1 MDEDNA
7 FVSLKAGA
15 QTWRPLLLPDTA
27 MPADSAHAKVLSP
40 SRVLLLAAATGLIVA
55 SNYYAQPLLQLLGEA
70 FGLGAGQVGWV
81 VTVAQ
86 LSYAA
91 GLLLIVPLGDRLERR
106 RLIVALFVLAAA
118 GLAVSASAGHFAQL
132 LAGTAL
138 SGVSVVAAQVII
150 PHAATLAAPERRGRV
165 VGTIMAG
172 LLLGIL
178 LARTASGVL
187 AGIGSWHTVYW
198 VAAVALLL
206 MAVALARALPAYR
219 PRATLSYPRLIA
231 SVLALLRDEPVLRRR
246 ALLGALL
253 FAGFSVFWTPLAFL
267 LSGPAYGYSIAT
279 IGLFGLVGAAG
290 ALAASRAGRL
300 SDRGLGRQVTVG
312 GLLLLLLSWLVLL
325 LAPVSLAALVV
336 GVLALD
342 VAVQAV
348 HIDNQS
354 TIYRLDE
361 GARSRITA
369 AYMTCYFIGGAAGS
383 ALGTQ
388 AWTRSGWTGVCAVG
402 IALAVVALL
411 ATPRAP
417 ARN

>member
-1 MDEDNA
+1 LFPIEAVM
-7 FVSLKAGA
+7 SS
-15 QTWRPLLLPDTA
+15 QSPQP
-27 MPADSAHAKVLSP
+27 HVLSQ
-40 SRVLLLAAATGLIVA
+40 RQVMLLAAATGLIVA
-55 SNYYAQPLLQLLGEA
+55 SNYYAQPLLQLLGDA
-70 FGLGAGQVGWV
+70 FGLGAGRVGWV

-106 RLIVALFVLAAA
+106 RLIVALFVLAAL
-118 GLAVSASAGHFAQL
+118 GLLVSASAGHFTQL

-138 SGVSVVAAQVII
+138 SGLCAVAAQVII

-165 VGTIMAG
+165 VGTLMAG

-178 LARTASGVL
+178 LARTASGLL

-198 VAAVALLL
+198 VAGVALLL
-206 MAVALARALPAYR
+206 MALALARALPAYR
-219 PRATLSYPRLIA
+219 PRATLSYPRLLA
-231 SVLALLRDEPVLRRR
+231 SVLVLLRDEPVLRRR
-246 ALLGALL
+246 AWLGALL

-267 LSGPAYGYSIAT
+267 LSGPAYGYSIAS

-300 SDRGLGRQVTVG
+300 SDRGHGRLVTGG
-312 GLLLLLLSWLVLL
+312 GLVLLLLSWGVLL

-361 GARSRITA
+361 SARSRITA

-383 ALGTQ
+383 ALGTLG
-388 AWTRSGWTGVCAVG
+388 WTRYGWNGVCAVG
-402 IALAVVALL
+402 IALALAALL
-411 ATPRAP
+411 AMPRAS
-417 ARN
+417 ARR

>member
-1 MDEDNA
+1 M
-7 FVSLKAGA
+7 VRP
-15 QTWRPLLLPDTA
+15 QTWRSFPPLGTA
-27 MPADSAHAKVLSP
+27 MSSDSVSSNALTQ
-40 SRVLLLAAATGLIVA
+40 SRVFLLAAATGLIVA
-55 SNYYAQPLLQLLGEA
+55 SNYYAQPLLQVLGEA

-138 SGVSVVAAQVII
+138 SGVSAVAAQVII

-206 MAVALARALPAYR
+206 MAVALARALPVYR
-219 PRATLSYPRLIA
+219 PHATLSYPRLIA

-253 FAGFSVFWTPLAFL
+253 FAGFSAFWTPLAFL

-300 SDRGLGRQVTVG
+300 SDRGLGRQVTGG

-354 TIYRLDE
+354 VIYRLDE

-383 ALGTQ
+383 ALGTL
-388 AWTRSGWTGVCAVG
+388 AWTRHGWSGVCIVG
-402 IALAVVALL
+402 VALAVVALL
-411 ATPRAP
+411 VLPRRRGQ
-417 ARN
+417 ARR

>member
-1 MDEDNA
+1 MTSNSVPSSA
-7 FVSLKAGA
+7 LA
-15 QTWRPLLLPDTA
+15 Q
-27 MPADSAHAKVLSP
+27 
-40 SRVLLLAAATGLIVA
+40 SRVLLLAAAAGLIVA
-55 SNYYAQPLLQLLGEA
+55 SNYYAQPLLQLLGDA
-70 FGLGAGQVGWV
+70 FDLGASQVGWV

-118 GLAVSASAGHFAQL
+118 GLVISASAGHFAQL

-138 SGVSVVAAQVII
+138 SGLAAVAAQVII

-198 VAAVALLL
+198 VAGAALLL
-206 MAVALARALPAYR
+206 MAVALARALPGYR
-219 PRATLSYPRLIA
+219 PGATLSYPRLIA
-231 SVLALLRDEPVLRRR
+231 SVLALLRNEPVLRRR
-246 ALLGALL
+246 SLLGALL

-300 SDRGLGRQVTVG
+300 SDRGRGRQVAVG
-312 GLLLLLLSWLVLL
+312 GLVLLLLSWGVLL

-348 HIDNQS
+348 HIDNQG

-383 ALGTQ
+383 ALGTL
-388 AWTRSGWTGVCAVG
+388 AWTRHGWTGVCVVG
-402 IALAVVALL
+402 IALAVAALL
-411 ATPRAP
+411 ALPRAS
-417 ARN
+417 ARR

>member
-1 MDEDNA
+1 MH
-7 FVSLKAGA
+7 LCHP
-15 QTWRPLLLPDTA
+15 WRAYRLGRLFLPSPGTA
-27 MPADSAHAKVLSP
+27 MSSDSVSSSVLTQ
-40 SRVLLLAAATGLIVA
+40 SRVFLLAAATGLIVA
-55 SNYYAQPLLQLLGEA
+55 SNYYAQPLLQLLGDA

-118 GLAVSASAGHFAQL
+118 GLAISASAGHFAQL

-138 SGVSVVAAQVII
+138 SGLSAVAAQVII

-198 VAAVALLL
+198 VAGVALLL
-206 MAVALARALPAYR
+206 MVVALARMLPAYR
-219 PRATLSYPRLIA
+219 PRATLPYPRLIA

-246 ALLGALL
+246 SLLGALL

-300 SDRGLGRQVTVG
+300 SDRGLGRQVTGG

-325 LAPVSLAALVV
+325 LAPVSLAALVA

-369 AYMTCYFIGGAAGS
+369 AYMTCYFIGGATGS
-383 ALGTQ
+383 ALGTL
-388 AWTRSGWTGVCAVG
+388 AWTRFGWTGVCMLG

-411 ATPRAP
+411 ALPRAS
-417 ARN
+417 AQR